1 MNNRSCSPPMG
12 KFYDQLL
19 LTIRSFQKVIR
30 RLLSL
35 PGFSTLVECDTYL
48 PRYFQFMVGQV
59 SRMSCPR
66 AYKSSISECKTWA
79 LQFCRG
85 MSMDERQWLLGNR
98 RVRRSNWM
106 YHAGG

>member
-66 AYKSSISECKTWA
+66 AYKVLFPSVK
-79 LQFCRG
+79 
-85 MSMDERQWLLGNR
+85 LGLYNFAMACLWTKD
-98 RVRRSNWM
+98 N
-106 YHAGG
+106 GC